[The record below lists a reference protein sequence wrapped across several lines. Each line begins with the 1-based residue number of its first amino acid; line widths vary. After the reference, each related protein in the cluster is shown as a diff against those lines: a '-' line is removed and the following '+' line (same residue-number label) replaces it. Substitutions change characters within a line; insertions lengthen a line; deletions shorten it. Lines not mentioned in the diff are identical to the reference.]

1 MATRVPRVGADDA
14 RSSADNVGWEP
25 RPRSVTARVTFR
37 EEGGDIEFDRLGTL
51 TSPVAIAAFEGWN
64 DAGEAAS
71 GVISHLGI
79 AWQAQPIAAIE
90 PEDFYDFQVTRPV
103 VEITGGQI
111 ERLVWPTTRLSV
123 ARAGARA
130 SDGDGAEP
138 AAAVEHAARQDA
150 GDEDGET
157 APGGT
162 GLDKDIIL
170 VHGIEP
176 NMRWR
181 SFTSELLQG
190 LTDLGVESVIL
201 LGALL
206 ADAPHTRPV
215 PVSVGAS
222 DPKLSASLTA
232 PFSDYKG
239 PTGILGVVQHAL
251 SGAGIP
257 AVSLWASVPHY
268 VATPP
273 NPKATLALLRGVE
286 DILDVP
292 LPLADLADEARAWE
306 RGVDELAQQDSEV
319 AEYVRTLE
327 EAKDATDL
335 PQASGDAI
343 AREFERYLRRRG
355 RRGEPG
361 GI

>member
-1 MATRVPRVGADDA
+1 
-14 RSSADNVGWEP
+14 
-25 RPRSVTARVTFR
+25 
-37 EEGGDIEFDRLGTL
+37 
-51 TSPVAIAAFEGWN
+51 
-64 DAGEAAS
+64 
-71 GVISHLGI
+71 VISHLGI
-79 AWQAQPIAAIE
+79 AWQATPIAAVE
-90 PEDFYDFQVTRPV
+90 PEDYYDFQVTRPV
-103 VEITGGQI
+103 IEITNGRI

-123 ARAGARA
+123 AHA
-130 SDGDGAEP
+130 DGTPAPDGSA
-138 AAAVEHAARQDA
+138 
-150 GDEDGET
+150 DEDGAGP
-157 APGGT
+157 APSPGSTT
-162 GLDKDIIL
+162 GLDKDILL

-181 SFTSELLQG
+181 SFTDELVQG
-190 LTDLGVESVIL
+190 LVDLGVEMVIL

-222 DPKLSASLTA
+222 DPKFSATVTA

-239 PTGILGVVQHAL
+239 PTGILGVVQHACA
-251 SGAGIP
+251 GAGIP
-257 AVSLWASVPHY
+257 SVSLWASVPHY

-286 DILDVP
+286 DILDAP
-292 LPLADLADEARAWE
+292 LPLADLAEEARAWE

-319 AEYVRTLE
+319 ADYVRTLE

-335 PQASGDAI
+335 PQASGEAI
-343 AREFERYLRRRG
+343 AREFERWMRRRG

>member
-1 MATRVPRVGADDA
+1 VSPA
-14 RSSADNVGWEP
+14 RIH
-25 RPRSVTARVTFR
+25 R
-37 EEGGDIEFDRLGTL
+37 EEGGDIEFDRLGKL

-103 VEITGGQI
+103 VEITEGRI

-123 ARAGARA
+123 ARAGAVP
-130 SDGDGAEP
+130 DP
-138 AAAVEHAARQDA
+138 AASGDAVVGADAA
-150 GDEDGET
+150 DGEDREPT
-157 APGGT
+157 ASGT
-162 GLDKDIIL
+162 GLEKDIIL

-181 SFTSELLQG
+181 SFTNELVEG
-190 LTDLGVESVIL
+190 LTELGVESVIL

-222 DPKLSASLTA
+222 DPKLSATVTA

-239 PTGILGVVQHAL
+239 PTGILGVVQYAL
-251 SGAGIP
+251 AQAGIP

-286 DILDVP
+286 DILDAP
-292 LPLADLADEARAWE
+292 LPLADLAEEARAWE